1 MFTRSDLEYATF
13 SKELIQSFSYSA
25 LNATSIGTVARL
37 IDCLSKKNE
46 GDEALTAFQ
55 MGQLWESIQLGENH
69 GSLIS
74 ILSASLEFDSME
86 EINEIISL
94 VTEFSNHTPHWL
106 LKGHTPE
113 ELYAAHPLDLHDA
126 SFRKNIEEQF
136 LQRYP
141 DADPKDLW
149 SMVDAEDS
157 VKAETAPKV
166 GRNELCPCGS
176 GKKYKKCCGAG
187 GS

>member
-113 ELYAAHPLDLHDA
+113 ELYAAHPLDLHGA